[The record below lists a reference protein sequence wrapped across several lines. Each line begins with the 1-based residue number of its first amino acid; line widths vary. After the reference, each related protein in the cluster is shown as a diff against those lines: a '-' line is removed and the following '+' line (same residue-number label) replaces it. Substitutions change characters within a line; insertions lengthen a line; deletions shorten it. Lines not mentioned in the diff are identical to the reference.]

1 MYIYKKFTKYICE
14 VKILE
19 RLKLNRSKIRVYLYI
34 FFIFLA
40 MFIGLVL
47 SSVKADRLS
56 NQMTAASQRS
66 LVELEEYI
74 SAINTSLIKGKHAGT
89 SALLGDV
96 ANDLIRDASSA
107 KIAVAALPISDT
119 RLDNTTRFLSQVGS
133 FVSALNKKLA
143 SGETISLQ
151 ERKQLQTLID
161 YSQKLSEELLKIN
174 EDIESGMLSFS
185 DSQSTL
191 QKSDMEIKSLTTAMN
206 DISQAA
212 GDYPTLIYDGPF
224 SDHIL
229 QQKPKLLEGKRTL
242 TKDEARKKAADFLST
257 DVNSVNFAGEQ
268 EGDIPSYVFTKKD
281 LTLAVTKIGGYA
293 VYMLGSEF
301 AGEAKLS
308 AEDAIER
315 ASQFLTSKGFQNMK
329 DSYYYINDG
338 ICTVNFAYFKG
349 DIIYYSDLIKVS
361 INLENGNII
370 SFDARGYIMNHSQR
384 NLKSPSISSEEAK
397 KSISSEL
404 NAVSSRLAVIPTDFA
419 SEELCYEFHCK
430 NSEGKEFLVYIDTET
445 GEENDILILL
455 YSDNGILTK

>member
-56 NQMTAASQRS
+56 NQLTAASQRS

-89 SALLGDV
+89 AALLSDV